1 MKFIALA
8 IISVVKAQ
16 DAPTAK
22 AVGTGCKVGGT
33 DFCGPTDTMCC
44 GIAANG
50 MVMDAATPPAATP
63 PAGFLLHI
71 TSLAAGVFVAAGGVA
86 ASMTIPLAAIPQH
99 IVSVGPQKSVPPT
112 LHPVP
117 TALAVGAS
125 CALTTAIM
133 ARAMNFI

>member
-8 IISVVKAQ
+8 IIAVVKAQ

-50 MVMDAATPPAATP
+50 MVMDAATPPAATKTP
-63 PAGFLLHI
+63 AANLVMCNKKPAGDDFTGPIGKVGDDTISAMWPGANFECLSGAKALI
-71 TSLAAGVFVAAGGVA
+71 ASAAIA
-86 ASMTIPLAAIPQH
+86 MTIANMI
-99 IVSVGPQKSVPPT
+99 
-112 LHPVP
+112 
-117 TALAVGAS
+117 
-125 CALTTAIM
+125 
-133 ARAMNFI
+133 